1 MHFFIITPSLNQL
14 DHLRRC
20 IASVADQAMEWG
32 VSSSERI
39 EIHHHVQDAQSSDGT
54 VEFLKQVNNSDSERR
69 YHFTFSSEPDAGI
82 YDAINRGIRFLQNQP
97 NCEVQPDHEVIVA
110 WLNCDEQY
118 LQGALQRVAEWFR
131 NHPGKDILFGNTVII
146 SSSGEPVCCRKAV
159 LPFKWHVLTDH
170 LPTLSASTF
179 TRLSVIA
186 DDEAW
191 LNARWKNRGDSEWI
205 VRMLNR
211 RVPMGRSRDY
221 FSVFCDSID
230 SLGLQQSSFQEQ
242 RLLSQQVP
250 EIVRRLR
257 PIWILFYRFRKFFSG
272 GYSQKPFE
280 YSIYC
285 EMGWE
290 RTPFF
295 IKDPQTRWKS
305 RMGK

>member
-1 MHFFIITPSLNQL
+1 MRFLIITPSLNQVSRL
-14 DHLRRC
+14 KCCL
-20 IASVADQAMEWG
+20 ASVADQSGAG
-32 VSSSERI
+32 VDVI
-39 EIHHHVQDAQSSDGT
+39 YHHVQDGASTDGT
-54 VEFLKQVNNSDSERR
+54 VEFLNQVNKLGRENR
-69 YHFTFSSEPDAGI
+69 YHFTFASEPDAGM
-82 YDAINRGIRFLQNQP
+82 YDAVNRGVRFLQNQT
-97 NCEVQPDHEVIVA
+97 NCDVQSDHEVIVA

-118 LQGALQRVAEWFR
+118 LSGTLQRVAEWFK
-131 NHPGKDILFGNTVII
+131 NHPEKDILFGNTVVV

-170 LPTLSASTF
+170 LSTLSASTF
-179 TRLSVIA
+179 TRLSAIT
-186 DDEAW
+186 DDNTW
-191 LNARWKNRGDSEWI
+191 LSTRWKNRGDSEWI
-205 VRMLNR
+205 VRMLDR

-230 SLGLQQSSFQEQ
+230 SLGLQQGSLQEQ

-250 EIVRRLR
+250 EIVRCLR

-272 GYSQKPFE
+272 GYRQKPFE

-285 EMGWE
+285 GTDQE

-295 IKDPQTRWKS
+295 IKEPQTRWKS